1 MKRLFVILSV
11 LFFTGC
17 SMLDISNTPTKKVEE
32 YLNKYQILDKEVL
45 DQLDSVIDRKTKL
58 NDENKKEYRE
68 LIKKQYKDLQYS
80 IKEERIDGDEAVVSA
95 EVIVTD
101 FTKVINEA
109 EVYKRGHIEEFY
121 NEEIYNANKSD
132 LTFIIDT
139 IKQLSDLVKTKTI
152 HIIVSGKGNYRVQV
166 LGEKEMA
173 IDIKENNIEETRE
186 IEQVQEEVSND
197 DTLDETA
204 IDEFLNNNIK
214 TS

>member
-1 MKRLFVILSV
+1 MREEVKTLIIEAESSVTEFEKEIFVNDRGFYINAK
-11 LFFTGC
+11 T
-17 SMLDISNTPTKKVEE
+17 MIDDMIE
-32 YLNKYQILDKEVL
+32 QIM
-45 DQLDSVIDRKTKL
+45 
-58 NDENKKEYRE
+58 
-68 LIKKQYKDLQYS
+68 LIKQT
-80 IKEERIDGDEAVVSA
+80 A
-95 EVIVTD
+95 ELED
-101 FTKVINEA
+101 
-109 EVYKRGHIEEFY
+109 Y

-173 IDIKENNIEETRE
+173 IDMKENNIEETKE

>member
-1 MKRLFVILSV
+1 MREEVKTLIIEAETSVTEFEKEIFVNDRGFYINAK
-11 LFFTGC
+11 T
-17 SMLDISNTPTKKVEE
+17 MIDDMIE
-32 YLNKYQILDKEVL
+32 QIM
-45 DQLDSVIDRKTKL
+45 
-58 NDENKKEYRE
+58 
-68 LIKKQYKDLQYS
+68 LIKQTVELED
-80 IKEERIDGDEAVVSA
+80 
-95 EVIVTD
+95 
-101 FTKVINEA
+101 
-109 EVYKRGHIEEFY
+109 Y

-173 IDIKENNIEETRE
+173 IDMKENNIEETKE

>member
-1 MKRLFVILSV
+1 MREEVKTLIIEAESSVTEFEKEIFVNDRGFYINAK
-11 LFFTGC
+11 T
-17 SMLDISNTPTKKVEE
+17 MIDDMIE
-32 YLNKYQILDKEVL
+32 QIM
-45 DQLDSVIDRKTKL
+45 
-58 NDENKKEYRE
+58 
-68 LIKKQYKDLQYS
+68 LIKQT
-80 IKEERIDGDEAVVSA
+80 A
-95 EVIVTD
+95 ELED
-101 FTKVINEA
+101 
-109 EVYKRGHIEEFY
+109 Y

-173 IDIKENNIEETRE
+173 IDIKENNIEETKE

>member
-1 MKRLFVILSV
+1 MREEVKTLITEAETSVTEFEKEIFVNDRGFYINAK
-11 LFFTGC
+11 T
-17 SMLDISNTPTKKVEE
+17 MIDDMIE
-32 YLNKYQILDKEVL
+32 QIM
-45 DQLDSVIDRKTKL
+45 
-58 NDENKKEYRE
+58 
-68 LIKKQYKDLQYS
+68 LIKQT
-80 IKEERIDGDEAVVSA
+80 A
-95 EVIVTD
+95 ELED
-101 FTKVINEA
+101 
-109 EVYKRGHIEEFY
+109 Y

-173 IDIKENNIEETRE
+173 IDMKENNIEETKE

>member
-1 MKRLFVILSV
+1 MREEVKTLITEAETSVTEFEKEIFVNDRGFYINAK
-11 LFFTGC
+11 T
-17 SMLDISNTPTKKVEE
+17 MIDDMIE
-32 YLNKYQILDKEVL
+32 QIM
-45 DQLDSVIDRKTKL
+45 
-58 NDENKKEYRE
+58 
-68 LIKKQYKDLQYS
+68 LIKQTVELED
-80 IKEERIDGDEAVVSA
+80 
-95 EVIVTD
+95 
-101 FTKVINEA
+101 
-109 EVYKRGHIEEFY
+109 Y

-173 IDIKENNIEETRE
+173 IDMKENNIEETKE

>member
-1 MKRLFVILSV
+1 MREEVKTLITEAETSVTEFEKEIFVNDRGFYINAK
-11 LFFTGC
+11 T
-17 SMLDISNTPTKKVEE
+17 MIDDMIE
-32 YLNKYQILDKEVL
+32 QIM
-45 DQLDSVIDRKTKL
+45 
-58 NDENKKEYRE
+58 
-68 LIKKQYKDLQYS
+68 LIKQTVELED
-80 IKEERIDGDEAVVSA
+80 
-95 EVIVTD
+95 
-101 FTKVINEA
+101 
-109 EVYKRGHIEEFY
+109 Y

-173 IDIKENNIEETRE
+173 IDIKENNIEETKE

>member
-1 MKRLFVILSV
+1 MREEIKTLIVEAESSVTEFEKEIFVNDRGFYMNAKTMIDD
-11 LFFTGC
+11 
-17 SMLDISNTPTKKVEE
+17 MIE
-32 YLNKYQILDKEVL
+32 QIM
-45 DQLDSVIDRKTKL
+45 
-58 NDENKKEYRE
+58 
-68 LIKKQYKDLQYS
+68 LIKQTADL
-80 IKEERIDGDEAVVSA
+80 E
-95 EVIVTD
+95 
-101 FTKVINEA
+101 N
-109 EVYKRGHIEEFY
+109 Y

-173 IDIKENNIEETRE
+173 IDMKENNIEETKE

>member
-1 MKRLFVILSV
+1 MREEVKTLITEAETSVTEFEKEIFVNDRGFYINAK
-11 LFFTGC
+11 T
-17 SMLDISNTPTKKVEE
+17 MIDDMIE
-32 YLNKYQILDKEVL
+32 QIM
-45 DQLDSVIDRKTKL
+45 
-58 NDENKKEYRE
+58 
-68 LIKKQYKDLQYS
+68 LIKQTVELED
-80 IKEERIDGDEAVVSA
+80 
-95 EVIVTD
+95 
-101 FTKVINEA
+101 
-109 EVYKRGHIEEFY
+109 Y

-186 IEQVQEEVSND
+186 IEQVQEEVTEYDNI
-197 DTLDETA
+197 DENA

>member
-1 MKRLFVILSV
+1 MREEVKTLIIEAESSVTEFEKEIFVNDRGFYINAK
-11 LFFTGC
+11 T
-17 SMLDISNTPTKKVEE
+17 MIDDMIE
-32 YLNKYQILDKEVL
+32 QIM
-45 DQLDSVIDRKTKL
+45 
-58 NDENKKEYRE
+58 
-68 LIKKQYKDLQYS
+68 LIKQTVELED
-80 IKEERIDGDEAVVSA
+80 
-95 EVIVTD
+95 
-101 FTKVINEA
+101 
-109 EVYKRGHIEEFY
+109 Y

-173 IDIKENNIEETRE
+173 IDMKENNIEETKE

>member
-1 MKRLFVILSV
+1 MREEVKTLIIEAESSVTEFEKEIFVNDRGFYINAK
-11 LFFTGC
+11 T
-17 SMLDISNTPTKKVEE
+17 MIDDMIE
-32 YLNKYQILDKEVL
+32 QIM
-45 DQLDSVIDRKTKL
+45 
-58 NDENKKEYRE
+58 
-68 LIKKQYKDLQYS
+68 LIKQTVELED
-80 IKEERIDGDEAVVSA
+80 
-95 EVIVTD
+95 
-101 FTKVINEA
+101 
-109 EVYKRGHIEEFY
+109 Y

-173 IDIKENNIEETRE
+173 IDIKENNIEETKE